1 VSWQRFGA
9 DAGSRTNTTQE
20 EKTMNTAPHPVV
32 VGISSKQATVVSY
45 ALAEAA
51 RLKTSLRVVHC
62 YALPAQA
69 AEFYVGGDVLDT
81 FRIAGETV
89 IEDARQLIEDEGAQV
104 EVAYVLA
111 NGLPGAVLLAESMD
125 AQAIVLGA
133 DDIPWY
139 DRMVG
144 GEVSGHLARKAAC
157 PVLVVPEVDQL
168 SDQRGGVVVTI
179 DGDTSALSPLRYG
192 FEQADIRGE
201 TLHVLHAA
209 PAATLQDDFDNHRAN
224 VAEILA
230 GWAELYPDVRVL
242 SSLTSGD
249 PVETCLAA
257 TEHASLVVIGR
268 PHSHTVVFAL
278 ARPLAMQVLRQ
289 AHCPVAV
296 VASDYR
302 GA

>member
-1 VSWQRFGA
+1 
-9 DAGSRTNTTQE
+9 
-20 EKTMNTAPHPVV
+20 MNTASRPVV
-32 VGISSKQATVVSY
+32 VGVSSKQGTVVRY

-62 YALPAQA
+62 YALPIQA
-69 AEFYVGGDVLDT
+69 AEFYVGGDVLDSM
-81 FRIAGETV
+81 RLSGEEV
-89 IEDARQLIEDEGAQV
+89 IEEVQAIIEAESPEI

-111 NGLPGAVLLAESMD
+111 NGMPGAVLLAESAT
-125 AQAIVLGA
+125 AQSIVMGA
-133 DDIPWY
+133 DDIPWF
-139 DRMVG
+139 DRMLG
-144 GEVSGHLARKAAC
+144 GEISGHLARKASC
-157 PVLVVPEVDQL
+157 PVVVVPEVDQRGAG
-168 SDQRGGVVVTI
+168 QPGVRHGGVVVTI
-179 DGDTSALSPLRYG
+179 DGDTSASSPLRYG

-201 TLHVLHAA
+201 ILHVLHAA
-209 PAATLQDDFDNHRAN
+209 PAATLQDDFDNRRAN

-249 PVETCLAA
+249 PIETCVAA

-268 PHSHTVVFAL
+268 PHSHTVLFAL
-278 ARPLAMQVLRQ
+278 ARPLAMQVLRR

>member
-1 VSWQRFGA
+1 
-9 DAGSRTNTTQE
+9 
-20 EKTMNTAPHPVV
+20 MNTLPRPVV
-32 VGISSKQATVVSY
+32 VGVSSKQATVVRY

-81 FRIAGETV
+81 FRIAGESV
-89 IEDARQLIEDEGAQV
+89 IEEARELIEDEHPGTDV
-104 EVAYVLA
+104 SYVLA
-111 NGLPGAVLLAESMD
+111 NGMPGAILLAESVD

-133 DDIPWY
+133 DDVPWF

-144 GEVSGHLARKAAC
+144 GEVSGQLARKASC
-157 PVLVVPEVDQL
+157 PVVVVPAVDEPGVGRFG
-168 SDQRGGVVVTI
+168 SQRRGVVVTI
-179 DGDTSALSPLRYG
+179 DGDTSASSPLRYG

-201 TLHVLHAA
+201 ILHVLHAA

-224 VAEILA
+224 VAEVLA

-249 PVETCLAA
+249 PIETCIAA
-257 TEHASLVVIGR
+257 TEHASLVVVGR
-268 PHSHTVVFAL
+268 PHSHTVLFAL
-278 ARPLAMQVLRQ
+278 ARPLALQVLRQ
-289 AHCPVAV
+289 ANCPVAV
-296 VASDYR
+296 VPTDYR
-302 GA
+302 RA

>member
-1 VSWQRFGA
+1 M
-9 DAGSRTNTTQE
+9 NTT
-20 EKTMNTAPHPVV
+20 PRPVV
-32 VGISSKQATVVSY
+32 VGVSSKQSTVVSY
-45 ALAEAA
+45 AAAEAA

-62 YALPAQA
+62 YALPTQA

-81 FRIAGETV
+81 YRIAGESV
-89 IEDARQLIEDEGAQV
+89 IEDARALIQDEHAGV
-104 EVAYVLA
+104 EVEYVLA
-111 NGLPGAVLLAESMD
+111 NGMPGPVLLAESVA
-125 AQAIVLGA
+125 AQAVVLGA

-139 DRMVG
+139 ERMLG
-144 GEVSGHLARKAAC
+144 GEVSAHLARKASC
-157 PVLVVPEVDQL
+157 PVVVVPEVEQL
-168 SDQRGGVVVTI
+168 SARPDGVVVTI
-179 DGDTSALSPLRYG
+179 DGDTSASSPLRYG
-192 FEQADIRGE
+192 FEQADLRGE

-230 GWAELYPDVRVL
+230 GWAELYPGVRVL

-249 PVETCLAA
+249 PLETCIAA

-268 PHSHTVVFAL
+268 PHSHTVLFAL

-296 VASDYR
+296 VPTDYR